1 MTVLTPHSISP
12 DFLIIIAKVLL
23 MNRKIKSILALLL
36 CIVMC
41 SGIVLETVPV
51 QAAAVT
57 QAEIDA
63 LKAKRDAI
71 KAQRK
76 EKQAVVE
83 QLEQEKASVVEQK
96 KAMDERNTYTLQQIQ
111 LNSDE
116 IALYDEMISQKQ
128 KELEDAERLEAEQL
142 ERYRSRV
149 RAMEENG
156 NLNFFAM
163 IFKSNDLGEMLTAMD
178 DIGEI
183 MESDKEL
190 QDAYVRARENTE
202 EVKLE
207 YEAYREDI
215 EAKQEVLR
223 EEQKELEKDIEEAT
237 QLILNLEADL
247 ENKQAEY
254 DAISAEE
261 DATNAAIDKL
271 VAQLEAE
278 KAAAAVVPNA
288 GSGGSSVSGTGT
300 FVFPVASY
308 VYISS
313 RFGMRVHP
321 ITGQYKS
328 HTGMDIASNQG
339 TAVYACDS
347 GTVVLAQWYGGYGN
361 CIMIDHGNGYKTL
374 YGHLSVISVSEG
386 QTVSQGDTIGQV
398 GSTGNSTGP
407 HLHLEVYKDGSRI
420 DPEQFYSGLV
430 FSPDAGV

>member
-1 MTVLTPHSISP
+1 M
-12 DFLIIIAKVLL
+12 K
-23 MNRKIKSILALLL
+23 RKIKSLLALML
-36 CIVMC
+36 CFTMC
-41 SGIVLETVPV
+41 SALVLETLPV
-51 QAAAVT
+51 TAEAVT

-63 LKAKRDAI
+63 LKAQRDAI
-71 KAQRK
+71 KAQRQ

-83 QLEQEKASVVEQK
+83 QLEAEKASVVEQK
-96 KAMDERNTYTLQQIQ
+96 RAMDERNTYTLQQIQ

-116 IALYDEMISQKQ
+116 IELYDEMIAD
-128 KELEDAERLEAEQL
+128 KELELINAQELEQQQL

-156 NLNFFAM
+156 NLNYFAM
-163 IFKSNDLGEMLTAMD
+163 IFKANNLGEMLTAMD

-183 MESDKEL
+183 MENDQNLK
-190 QDAYVRARENTE
+190 DAYTKARENTE
-202 EVKLE
+202 EVKQE
-207 YEAYREDI
+207 YEAYRKDI

-237 QLILNLEADL
+237 QIILDLEKDL
-247 ENKQAEY
+247 ENKQAEF

-261 DATNAAIDKL
+261 DAANAAIDKL

-278 KAAAAVVPNA
+278 KAAAAVGYA
-288 GSGGSSVSGTGT
+288 GTVSGGASGTGS

-321 ITGQYKS
+321 ITGEYKS

-339 TAVYACDS
+339 TAVYACDA
-347 GTVVLAQWYGGYGN
+347 GTVVLASWNGGYGN

-374 YGHLSVISVSEG
+374 YGHLSVISVSNG
-386 QTVSQGDTIGQV
+386 QTVSQGETIGQV

-407 HLHLEVYKDGSRI
+407 HLHLEVYKNGSRI

-430 FSPDAGV
+430 ISQDAGV